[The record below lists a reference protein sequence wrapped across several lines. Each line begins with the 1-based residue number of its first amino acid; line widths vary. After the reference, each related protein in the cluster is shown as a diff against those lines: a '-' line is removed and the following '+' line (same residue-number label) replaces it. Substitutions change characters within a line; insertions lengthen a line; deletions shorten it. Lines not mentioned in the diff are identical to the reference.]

1 MLEISRPRVHQI
13 GRIDYRLQLRRVW
26 VSIGVPNYHRFHEST
41 TLPSIKLS
49 RVRVLLLFD

>member
-13 GRIDYRLQLRRVW
+13 GRIDYRLQLRRAW
-26 VSIGVPNYHRFHEST
+26 VSIGVPSYHRFHESAT
-41 TLPSIKLS
+41 SPSIKLS